1 MRVFHT
7 VFNTCGKV
15 VDFLSLLHSF
25 SHQHRCFCRH
35 APPVSL
41 CNVKNERRWKSLR
54 EVLFCSTFF
63 LFSTTVFHSQE
74 LRKKANAVR
83 FPKKE
88 HFFGGQVIRKLILRI
103 FPLIFSTPKKSVKNV
118 VNAPHPLLLSLSTVS
133 AGSTNITI
141 NYSYHS
147 FVIERYAQK
156 RARGYQERNFCYE
169 DHIQPPIR
177 K

>member
-1 MRVFHT
+1 MCRNPHVIHIFIHIFHI

-74 LRKKANAVR
+74 LRKKQTRYV
-83 FPKKE
+83 FPKKNI
-88 HFFGGQVIRKLILRI
+88 FFGVQVIRELILRI
-103 FPLIFSTPKKSVKNV
+103 SPLFFPHRKKRQKRCKR
-118 VNAPHPLLLSLSTVS
+118 ATYPTFEPF
-133 AGSTNITI
+133 
-141 NYSYHS
+141 HS
-147 FVIERYAQK
+147 FRRHY
-156 RARGYQERNFCYE
+156 
-169 DHIQPPIR
+169 
-177 K
+177 